1 MFYCF
6 RYVRTYP
13 EEVCHIPRA
22 LDFFLTAESL
32 ENDSSEL
39 TWILTW
45 ARVSPIK
52 ALSLLCQRNLPIHPL
67 TAQFAVRVL
76 NSYPA
81 DAVLFYIPQLV
92 QATRWD
98 DLGFTA
104 EFIRKISNRSNLV
117 AHQLIWN
124 MDVNMYRD
132 EDGTDKDPVMYKI
145 LESLRSTIGNFKIE
159 IKTLPLREIFYCK
172 GKTLYQ

>member
-1 MFYCF
+1 M
-6 RYVRTYP
+6 
-13 EEVCHIPRA
+13 
-22 LDFFLTAESL
+22 DFFLTAESL

-45 ARVSPIK
+45 TRVSPVK
-52 ALSLLCQRNLPIHPL
+52 ALSLLCPRNLPSHPL

-76 NSYPA
+76 SSYPA

-92 QATRWD
+92 QTTRWD
-98 DLGFTA
+98 DLGFTS

-117 AHQLIWN
+117 AHQLVWN

-132 EDGTDKDPVMYKI
+132 EDGTDKVCWIFLSLLQASADFESKQNSKVVLVLSIYI
-145 LESLRSTIGNFKIE
+145 L
-159 IKTLPLREIFYCK
+159 
-172 GKTLYQ
+172 